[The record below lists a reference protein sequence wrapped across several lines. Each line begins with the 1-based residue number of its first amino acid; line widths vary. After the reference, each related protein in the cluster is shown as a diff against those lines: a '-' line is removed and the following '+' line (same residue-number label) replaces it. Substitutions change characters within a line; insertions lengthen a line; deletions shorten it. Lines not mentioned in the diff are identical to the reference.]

1 MKKHLSQGWK
11 NARFYTTHPFCKDT
25 MVMVFVLKFRNDCLC
40 QSVCVCVSSILL
52 IPQVSLSL
60 CQERIWAEQTPHIN
74 EVIVE
79 VPSAECCF
87 KYWHRATWPC
97 VLWQPINTARY
108 VGMRGHYYS
117 TCSSVGGCM
126 WGKVERVRGE
136 VRDRHSFSD
145 LPWEVSL
152 FRREE
157 PQRRQHH
164 THTS

>member
-1 MKKHLSQGWK
+1 M
-11 NARFYTTHPFCKDT
+11 T
-25 MVMVFVLKFRNDCLC
+25 V
-40 QSVCVCVSSILL
+40 SVSVCACVCVSSILL

-126 WGKVERVRGE
+126 WEEVERVREG

-145 LPWEVSL
+145 LPREVSL
-152 FRREE
+152 SLGVDSVTHIR
-157 PQRRQHH
+157 PQ
-164 THTS
+164 THTCIHTNRLVSCFLCPQIII